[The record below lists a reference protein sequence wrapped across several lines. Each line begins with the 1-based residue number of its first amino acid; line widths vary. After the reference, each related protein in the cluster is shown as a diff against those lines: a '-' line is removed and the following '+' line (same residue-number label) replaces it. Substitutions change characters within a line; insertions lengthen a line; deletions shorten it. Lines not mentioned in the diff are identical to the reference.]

1 MSFSEYRNSDQ
12 NESAE
17 IKEKIERSNRE
28 TEFNSD
34 DFKPGS
40 LERAIDFELGGFQD
54 AIPLGTNLH
63 DNTDVYS
70 ANNDAYID
78 GRTNKYQDFDRNEEY
93 GNRGI
98 RIQPGFEARGDNDDS
113 GLINRGGTRQYYTG
127 VDKDTGIIT
136 VYRAS
141 STGNDDPMGYYTK
154 DGVFHPLEGRDGQTF
169 ATDTEIAYFNGEEV
183 IDRNG
188 NVIRNGDEFVINEAL
203 KQAEDQYR
211 EELASEDAPPPP
223 PPDIGPYE
231 LYTGI
236 PYEESDAVKLNEE
249 VGSNVEDVLNGG
261 GADMNAR
268 KKYRTDL
275 EFPTGITD
283 FLQDKLKITV
293 MKFEPAEIGGGS
305 DISLNEAGQ
314 IFTNNLGTESAFF
327 LQTKRTSSN
336 INLQDGVSPFV
347 GKRKAFADREIL
359 GSVVLPIPDG
369 VTDFNAVQYADGTMN
384 PLQIAASN
392 VALKTLLEG
401 ANEGGTA
408 AADLFKTAAESGD
421 LPLAISQ
428 ALTASA
434 VGTDADRLLAR
445 TRGKIFNNNLQ
456 LLFSGPTLRPFNFQY
471 DISPRNQKESDDVK
485 RIIRMFKQSMAVQRD
500 DVGIFLGSPN
510 TYRLEFLDAILD
522 THPYLPIIKECALL
536 NFSVNYMPTNSY
548 MTYDDSS
555 MVVYRLNFSF
565 KELDPI
571 YNDDYGNLDGSDSAD
586 MEIGF

>member
-1 MSFSEYRNSDQ
+1 MALANYSEDAVEQR
-12 NESAE
+12 
-17 IKEKIERSNRE
+17 KLNRE
-28 TEFNSD
+28 KEYKEGVANDTFYPSGNEQAAASLTNVASD
-34 DFKPGS
+34 
-40 LERAIDFELGGFQD
+40 GF
-54 AIPLGTNLH
+54 PLQVG
-63 DNTDVYS
+63 DEYS
-70 ANNDAYID
+70 ANNEAYIN
-78 GRTNKYQDFDRNEEY
+78 GRTNKFQDFNSNKEY
-93 GNRGI
+93 GNRAI
-98 RIQPGFEARGDNDDS
+98 RIQPGFKARGDNDDS
-113 GLINRGGTRQYYTG
+113 GLIGRGGTRQYYTG
-127 VDKDTGIIT
+127 VDKETGIIS
-136 VYRAS
+136 VYRSS
-141 STGNDDPMGYYTK
+141 STLQDDPIGYYDK
-154 DGVFHPLEGRDGQTF
+154 EGVFHALEGRNGETF
-169 ATDTEIAYFNGEEV
+169 ATDTELAYFNGEEV

-188 NVIRNGDEFVINEAL
+188 KVLKNGDEFVINEAL
-203 KQAEDQYR
+203 KQAEDEYK
-211 EELASEDAPPPP
+211 EDLANGDAP

-231 LYTGI
+231 LYTGT
-236 PYEESDAVKLNEE
+236 PYEESDAVQLEEE
-249 VGSNVEDVLNGG
+249 VSSNVEDVLNGG

-305 DISLNEAGQ
+305 EININEAGEVL
-314 IFTNNLGTESAFF
+314 TNNLGTTLTAFG
-327 LQTKRTSSN
+327 QTRQKSSN

-384 PLQIAASN
+384 PAQMAASN
-392 VALKTLLEG
+392 IALKTLLEG
-401 ANEGGTA
+401 GGEGGTA

-421 LPLAISQ
+421 LPTVLST

-471 DISPRNQKESDDVK
+471 DISPRNQKEADDVK

>member
-1 MSFSEYRNSDQ
+1 MAVANFSEDSVEQRKL
-12 NESAE
+12 NEELA
-17 IKEKIERSNRE
+17 KEER
-28 TEFNSD
+28 TEEYNNNVANDTFYPSGNEQAAA
-34 DFKPGS
+34 S
-40 LERAIDFELGGFQD
+40 L
-54 AIPLGTNLH
+54 TNLSS
-63 DNTDVYS
+63 DGFPLQVGDEYS
-70 ANNDAYID
+70 ANNEAYIN
-78 GRTNKYQDFDRNEEY
+78 GRTNKFQDFNSNKEY
-93 GNRGI
+93 GNRSI
-98 RIQPGFEARGDNDDS
+98 RIQPGFKARGDNDDS
-113 GLINRGGTRQYYTG
+113 GLIGRGGTRQYYTG
-127 VDKDTGIIT
+127 VDKETGIIS
-136 VYRAS
+136 VYRSS
-141 STGNDDPMGYYTK
+141 STLQDDPIGYYDK
-154 DGVFHPLEGRDGQTF
+154 EGVFHALEGRNGETF
-169 ATDTEIAYFNGEEV
+169 ATDTELAYFNGEEV

-188 NVIRNGDEFVINEAL
+188 KVLKNGDEFVIKEAL
-203 KQAEDQYR
+203 KQAEDEYK
-211 EELASEDAPPPP
+211 EDLANGDAP

-231 LYTGI
+231 LYTGT
-236 PYEESDAVKLNEE
+236 PYEESDAVQLEEE
-249 VGSNVEDVLNGG
+249 VSSNVEDVLNGG
-261 GADMNAR
+261 GKDMNAR

-305 DISLNEAGQ
+305 DISLNEAGE
-314 IFTNNLGTESAFF
+314 ILTNNLGTTLTAFG
-327 LQTKRTSSN
+327 QTRKTSSN
-336 INLQDGVSPFV
+336 INVQDGVSPFV

-384 PLQIAASN
+384 PAQMAASN
-392 VALKTLLEG
+392 IALKTLLEG
-401 ANEGGTA
+401 GGEGGTTA
-408 AADLFKTAAESGD
+408 AELFKTAAESGD
-421 LPLAISQ
+421 LPTVIST

-471 DISPRNQKESDDVK
+471 DISPRNQKEADDVK

>member
-1 MSFSEYRNSDQ
+1 MTLANYSEDAVEQR
-12 NESAE
+12 
-17 IKEKIERSNRE
+17 RLNRE
-28 TEFNSD
+28 VEYKEGVANGTFYPSGNEQSSA
-34 DFKPGS
+34 S
-40 LERAIDFELGGFQD
+40 L
-54 AIPLGTNLH
+54 TNLAS
-63 DNTDVYS
+63 DGYPLQVGDGYS
-70 ANNDAYID
+70 NNNEAYIN
-78 GRTNKYQDFDRNEEY
+78 GRTNKFQDFNSNEEY
-93 GNRGI
+93 GNRAI

-113 GLINRGGTRQYYTG
+113 GLIGRGGTRQYYTG

-136 VYRAS
+136 VYRSS
-141 STGNDDPMGYYTK
+141 STLQDDPIGYYDKEGT
-154 DGVFHPLEGRDGQTF
+154 FHALEGRNGETF
-169 ATDTEIAYFNGEEV
+169 ATDTELAYFNGEEV

-188 NVIRNGDEFVINEAL
+188 KVLKNGDEFVINEAL
-203 KQAEDQYR
+203 KQAEDEYR
-211 EELASEDAPPPP
+211 EDLANGDAP

-231 LYTGI
+231 LYTGV
-236 PYEESDAVKLNEE
+236 PYEESAAFKLEE
-249 VGSNVEDVLNGG
+249 EAAAQLADVLEGG

-293 MKFEPAEIGGGS
+293 MKFEPAEIGGG
-305 DISLNEAGQ
+305 DISVNEAGQ
-314 IFTNNLGTESAFF
+314 ILTNNLGTTVTAFG
-327 LQTKRTSSN
+327 QTKRTSSN
-336 INLQDGVSPFV
+336 LMNLQAGVSPFV
-347 GKRKAFADREIL
+347 GKRKAFTDREIL

-369 VTDFNAVQYADGTMN
+369 VTDFNSVQFADGTIN
-384 PLQIAASN
+384 PLQMAASN

-421 LPLAISQ
+421 IPLAISQ

-445 TRGKIFNNNLQ
+445 TRGKVFNNNLQ

-471 DISPRNQKESDDVK
+471 DISPRDKKEADDVK

-510 TYRLEFLDAILD
+510 TYRLEFLDPILD
-522 THPYLPIIKECALL
+522 THQYLPIIKECALL

>member
-1 MSFSEYRNSDQ
+1 MSFSEYRGNINSLK
-12 NESAE
+12 NEEAQ
-17 IKEKIERSNRE
+17 KALRR

-34 DFKPGS
+34 EFKPGFGDR
-40 LERAIDFELGGFQD
+40 LELFTIGGDFQD
-54 AIPLGTNLH
+54 ARPLGTNLH
-63 DNTDVYS
+63 DNTDVFN
-70 ANNDAYID
+70 ANNDAYIN
-78 GRTNKYQDFDRNEEY
+78 GRTNKYQDFNSNEEY
-93 GNRGI
+93 GNRAI
-98 RIQPGFEARGDNDDS
+98 RIQPGFKARGDNDDS
-113 GLINRGGTRQYYTG
+113 GLIARGGTRQYYTG
-127 VDKDTGIIT
+127 VDKDTGIIS
-136 VYRAS
+136 VYRSS
-141 STGNDDPMGYYTK
+141 STGNDDPMGYYDK
-154 DGVFHPLEGRDGQTF
+154 DGVFHPLEGKNGQTF

-188 NVIRNGDEFVINEAL
+188 NVIKDGDKFVINEAL
-203 KQAEDQYR
+203 KQAQDEYEQD
-211 EELASEDAPPPP
+211 LANGDAPPPL
-223 PPDIGPYE
+223 IGPYE
-231 LYTGI
+231 LYTGT
-236 PYEESDAVKLNEE
+236 PYEDSAAYKLEE
-249 VGSNVEDVLNGG
+249 VSAAQLTEVLEGG

-283 FLQDKLKITV
+283 FFQDKLKITV
-293 MKFEPAEIGGGS
+293 MKFEPAEIGGGG
-305 DISLNEAGQ
+305 DISLNESGE
-314 IFTNNLGTESAFF
+314 IFTNNLGIERATL

-336 INLQDGVSPFV
+336 LMNLKDGVSPFTA
-347 GKRKAFADREIL
+347 KRKAFTDREIL

-369 VTDFNAVQYADGTMN
+369 VTDFNSVQFADGTMN
-384 PLQIAASN
+384 PLQMAASN

-471 DISPRNQKESDDVK
+471 DISPRDKKEADDVK

-510 TYRLEFLDAILD
+510 TYRLEFLDPILD
-522 THPYLPIIKECALL
+522 THQYLPIIKECALL

-571 YNDDYGNLDGSDSAD
+571 YNDDYGNLDGTDAAD
-586 MEIGF
+586 TEIGF